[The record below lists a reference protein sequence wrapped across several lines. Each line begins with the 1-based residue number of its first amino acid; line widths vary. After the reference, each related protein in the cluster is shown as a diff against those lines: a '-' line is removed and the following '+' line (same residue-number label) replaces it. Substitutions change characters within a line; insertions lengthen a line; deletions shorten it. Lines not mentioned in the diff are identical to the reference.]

1 MPLPD
6 PHPGLVISY
15 AYLWHQEFL
24 RGQEEGTKARP
35 CAVVLAV
42 QGQQGETVVTVVPVT
57 HAPPS
62 HIDDAVELPAPTKR
76 RLGLDDE
83 RSWVV
88 VSEVNRFI
96 WPGPDLRPVPG
107 QEAGRFAYRTLPP
120 SLFET
125 IKKQLLER
133 AARQRLAA
141 VPRTE

>member
-6 PHPGLVISY
+6 PHPGLVIAY
-15 AYLWHQEFL
+15 AYLWHREFL

-42 QGQQGETVVTVVPVT
+42 EGEQGETVVTVVPVT
-57 HAPPS
+57 HARPS
-62 HIDDAVELPAPTKR
+62 DIDDAVELPPPTKR

-96 WPGPDLRPVPG
+96 WPGPDLRPVSK
-107 QEAGRFAYRTLPP
+107 QEAGQFAYGTLPP

-125 IKKQLLER
+125 IKKQLLKR

>member
-15 AYLWHQEFL
+15 AYLWHREFL
-24 RGQEEGTKARP
+24 RGQEEGAKARP

-42 QGQQGETVVTVVPVT
+42 EAEQGETLVTVVPIT
-57 HAPPS
+57 HTPPS
-62 HIDDAVELPAPTKR
+62 EGDDAVELPRATKR
-76 RLGLDDE
+76 RLGFDDE

-88 VSEVNRFI
+88 VSEVNRFV
-96 WPGPDLRPVPG
+96 WPGPDLRPVSK
-107 QEAGRFAYRTLPP
+107 QAAGRFDYGTLPP

-133 AARQRLAA
+133 AAQQRLAA